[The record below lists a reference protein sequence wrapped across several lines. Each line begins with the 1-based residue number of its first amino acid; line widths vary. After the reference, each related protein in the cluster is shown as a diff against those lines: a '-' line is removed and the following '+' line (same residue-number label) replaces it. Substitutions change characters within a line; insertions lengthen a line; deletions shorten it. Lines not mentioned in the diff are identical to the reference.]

1 MKVKIITMLIS
12 IGIMAVFIPGITTR
26 IEAENLQRKLAEEI
40 FRFHVLANSDSGED
54 QSLKMKVKDH
64 IVNYMK
70 LKIPEAENMEE
81 TKKWAK
87 AHLNEIEEEAVKV
100 VRENGYDYS
109 VKAEVTKSIFPEKTY
124 GDLTFPQGVYEALR
138 ISIGKGRGRNWW
150 CVLYPN
156 LCFLDC
162 VHAVVPEE
170 GKEKLKAKLTVDEY
184 DMITAYHTFKVKCF
198 FFGKK

>member
-12 IGIMAVFIPGITTR
+12 IGIMGVFIPGVTTR
-26 IEAENLQRKLAEEI
+26 IETENLQRKLAEEI
-40 FRFHVLANSDSGED
+40 FRFHVLANSDSEED
-54 QSLKMKVKDH
+54 QNLKMEVKDH

-70 LKIPEAENMEE
+70 LKIPAAKNREE
-81 TKKWAK
+81 TKKWAET
-87 AHLNEIEEEAVKV
+87 HLSEIEEEALSI
-100 VRENGYDYS
+100 VRRNGYDYD
-109 VKAEVTKSIFPEKTY
+109 VNAEVTKSMFPEKTY
-124 GDLTFPQGVYEALR
+124 GDLTFPEGIYETLR

-170 GKEKLKAKLTVDEY
+170 GKEKLKEKLTVDEY